1 MPQINDRLDVN
12 GSDNK
17 PFPQE
22 RNWVRND
29 DPDGTITPSRIERE
43 AAGTPMTEPFGQA
56 KYAVRGMG
64 PSIYQDKTRYT
75 ADDMAAARVSDTGK
89 PAADNFPVSYEETQ
103 GI

>member
-12 GSDNK
+12 GSQDK

-22 RNWVRND
+22 RNFVLNA
-29 DPDGTITPSRIERE
+29 DPDGTFVVDSRIEKD
-43 AAGTPMTEPFGQA
+43 ATSTPSDQPFGQA

-75 ADDMAAARVSDTGK
+75 ADDTAACKVSDTAR
-89 PAADNFPVSYEETQ
+89 PAPDVLTDTRY
-103 GI
+103 